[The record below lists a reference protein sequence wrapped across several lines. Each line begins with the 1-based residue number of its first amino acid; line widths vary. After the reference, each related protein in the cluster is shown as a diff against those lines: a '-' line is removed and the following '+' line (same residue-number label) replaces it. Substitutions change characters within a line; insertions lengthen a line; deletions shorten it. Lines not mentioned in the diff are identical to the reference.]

1 MFQINWVTKSF
12 FYKIFEFFRLK
23 KTFFLIQ
30 KYITKRSQ
38 VNIDGVSDIW
48 EYHAKSLKE
57 LNIKTLIE
65 VGGGKSLE
73 QNIYFSYLF
82 NNNLE
87 QTVIDINK
95 MLDYNLFNKANFQIS
110 KILNLKCK
118 NSIRNKEEL
127 KKFYNISYKAPFH
140 IEDFSAE
147 KKKFDICVNT
157 TTLEHFSVNDLDKF
171 LQNIKKILIKDG
183 WISSVIDY
191 SDHYSHT
198 DKNIQSLNFLK
209 FSENEWARFN
219 NSYLYQNR
227 LRHYDYKNFFE
238 KYKRKLR

>member
-147 KKKFDICVNT
+147 KKKFDICVN
-157 TTLEHFSVNDLDKF
+157 
-171 LQNIKKILIKDG
+171 II
-183 WISSVIDY
+183 
-191 SDHYSHT
+191 
-198 DKNIQSLNFLK
+198 
-209 FSENEWARFN
+209 
-219 NSYLYQNR
+219 
-227 LRHYDYKNFFE
+227 NFFW
-238 KYKRKLR
+238 L